1 LATPAFWVSFFL
13 WKNRNFR
20 NCALEY
26 LHLRVQNSK
35 QNGFKILASNPLI
48 QA

>member
-1 LATPAFWVSFFL
+1 LGSFFL

-26 LHLRVQNSK
+26 LHLRIQNSR
-35 QNGFKILASNPLI
+35 QNGFKILASKPLF